1 MKIMASIL
9 IVYFGFLMV
18 QPFADMCA
26 VKVKPAKTCHAGM
39 CDQKKNHQHGANPCS
54 SPSNCN
60 ADFCNPF
67 VPCGFSIISRTAQ
80 PNFTNPVRDLS
91 KNIKPAANEDITSNY
106 LSDCW
111 RPPELS

>member
-1 MKIMASIL
+1 MKIIASIL
-9 IVYFGFLMV
+9 IMYFGFLMV

-26 VKVKPAKTCHAGM
+26 VKVKPAKVCHAGM
-39 CDQKKNHQHGANPCS
+39 CSEKNHQKGTNPCS

-80 PNFTNPVRDLS
+80 INFANPVFDLS
-91 KNIKPAANEDITSNY
+91 KNKKPATNDNITSSY